1 LFVDDE
7 PRVLQG
13 LRLGFWS
20 YRNELTTEYCTGGAE
35 ALELLAGEPFDAVV
49 SDMRMPKMDGEALL
63 RRVQIVHPDVVR
75 VVLSGQTDRKVA
87 ARMVHV
93 AHQFLSK
100 PCDVSV
106 IRQRL
111 GESLQLRPH
120 FPQTG
125 VRALVS
131 GIGQLPVSHDVKLAL
146 ATALEGA
153 PLALEPIAGLVLQDS
168 ALCAKVLQMANS
180 AFFGPSRQVSA
191 VSDAVRALGA
201 EGLRVL
207 VASAETS
214 TDPVDSPEQRE
225 LQARAHAIAAVAR
238 RVALDVDVDP
248 AQAFAAGLLSTLGA
262 RVFCTYLGP
271 AHAEVREQ
279 ARESCVAIQ
288 ELELGRF
295 GVTHARVGAYLA
307 SLWGLEP
314 ALVAALHAQNLG
326 SRTSGTTPDLG
337 WVLHMACG
345 LVEESLAA
353 RPRYFAAPEHGANG
367 LPEGKADS
375 WSAAARAALLSPD
388 GAHASAV
395 AGSP

>member
-20 YRNELTTEYCTGGAE
+20 YRDELTTEYCTGGAE

-49 SDMRMPKMDGEALL
+49 SDMRMPGMDGEALL
-63 RRVQIVHPDVVR
+63 RRVQLVHPDVVR

-120 FPQTG
+120 FAQTG

-146 ATALEGA
+146 LAALDGS
-153 PLALEPIAGLVLQDS
+153 PLELEPIAAIVLLDS
-168 ALCAKVLQMANS
+168 ALCAKVLQLANS

-191 VSDAVRALGA
+191 VCDAVRALGA

-207 VASAETS
+207 LASGEAVS
-214 TDPVDSPEQRE
+214 AKVDPPEQRE
-225 LQARAHAIAAVAR
+225 LQARAHAIAAVAH
-238 RVALDVDVDP
+238 RVALDVGVDP
-248 AQAFAAGLLSTLGA
+248 AQASAAGLLSMLGA
-262 RVFCTYLGP
+262 RVFCTYLGA
-271 AHAEVREQ
+271 AHAQVREQ
-279 ARESCVAIQ
+279 ARELCVGIQ
-288 ELELGRF
+288 DLELGRF

-314 ALVAALHAQNLG
+314 ALVAALHMQSLG
-326 SRTSGTTPDLG
+326 SSSPGGTPDLG
-337 WVLHMACG
+337 WVLQVACG
-345 LVEESLAA
+345 LVEESAAA
-353 RPRYFAAPEHGANG
+353 RPRYFAALEPGASG
-367 LPEGKADS
+367 LPEGKADH
-375 WSAAARAALLSPD
+375 WMAAARAVLPWPG
-388 GAHASAV
+388 GAQGSA
-395 AGSP
+395 AATSS

>member
-13 LRLGFWS
+13 LKLGFWS
-20 YRNELTTEYCTGGAE
+20 YRSELTTEYCTGGAE
-35 ALELLAGEPFDAVV
+35 ALELLAAEPFDAVV

-111 GESLQLRPH
+111 GESLKLRPY

-131 GIGQLPVSHDVKLAL
+131 GIGQLPVSPEVKLAL
-146 ATALEGA
+146 LTALDGA
-153 PLALEPIAGLVLQDS
+153 PLALEPIAALVLLDS

-191 VSDAVRALGA
+191 LGDAVRALGA

-207 VASAETS
+207 LASAETA
-214 TDPVDSPEQRE
+214 VDHVGSSEQRE
-225 LQARAHAIAAVAR
+225 LEARAHAIAAVAH

-248 AQAFAAGLLSTLGA
+248 AHAFAAGLLSTLGA

-279 ARESCVAIQ
+279 ARELCVGIQ
-288 ELELGRF
+288 DLELGRF

-307 SLWGLEP
+307 SLWGLDP
-314 ALVAALHAQNLG
+314 ALVAALHTLNLG
-326 SRTSGTTPDLG
+326 SRTSDGTPDLG
-337 WVLHMACG
+337 WVLHVACG
-345 LVEESLAA
+345 LVEEAAAA
-353 RPRYFAAPEHGANG
+353 RPRYFATLEHGAG
-367 LPEGKADS
+367 ALPEGQAGL
-375 WSAAARAALLSPD
+375 WIAAARAALLSPD
-388 GAHASAV
+388 GAQASAV
-395 AGSP
+395 AISS